1 MERSEAEMLKD
12 GAARGGAVSEGAFQA
27 LHALILLSEPDR
39 AAQLY
44 EELGSAQRERL
55 QKEAAQAS
63 VEERRQLAEVLRLAR
78 DFSGAAR
85 LLDGCGADVRV
96 AELYV
101 QGGQYVAAA
110 EAYLRA
116 GQVERAAAAFE
127 RGGALERALEAYRGL
142 GLREPMAQCLVR
154 LGRPYEAAVLYRDLG
169 QSHAEVEA
177 LGSVPAG
184 DPRHLESV
192 LRMCKLLDG
201 EGFTRRAL
209 ALLADTMRGSEP
221 ARSAPALAEE
231 KARLLRRMGM
241 DAGVEAAI
249 ARSPASASAPEAN
262 GYSYLK
268 AIPIFGELSL
278 EDMKDLYR
286 VARQVL
292 MPAGAVLLE
301 KGAPGVG
308 LFVLLEGTVEV
319 YSGSEPEARR
329 LNTLGP
335 GAYVGEIS
343 LVQDASVSAQ
353 VKARTAVRALRIT
366 RAGFQHYLDTHEA
379 AALHI
384 FRLFTQNLAAR
395 VRALS
400 T

>member
-1 MERSEAEMLKD
+1 
-12 GAARGGAVSEGAFQA
+12 
-27 LHALILLSEPDR
+27 
-39 AAQLY
+39 
-44 EELGSAQRERL
+44 
-55 QKEAAQAS
+55 
-63 VEERRQLAEVLRLAR
+63 
-78 DFSGAAR
+78 
-85 LLDGCGADVRV
+85 
-96 AELYV
+96 
-101 QGGQYVAAA
+101 
-110 EAYLRA
+110 
-116 GQVERAAAAFE
+116 
-127 RGGALERALEAYRGL
+127 
-142 GLREPMAQCLVR
+142 
-154 LGRPYEAAVLYRDLG
+154 
-169 QSHAEVEA
+169 
-177 LGSVPAG
+177 
-184 DPRHLESV
+184 
-192 LRMCKLLDG
+192 
-201 EGFTRRAL
+201 
-209 ALLADTMRGSEP
+209 MRGSEP

-241 DAGVEAAI
+241 DAGVEAVI
-249 ARSPASASAPEAN
+249 ARLPASASAPEAN
-262 GYSYLK
+262 GYGYLK

-319 YSGSEPEARR
+319 YSGS
-329 LNTLGP
+329 
-335 GAYVGEIS
+335 
-343 LVQDASVSAQ
+343 VQDALVSAQ

>member
-1 MERSEAEMLKD
+1 MARSEAEMLKE
-12 GAARGGAVSEGAFQA
+12 GGAHPPVGEGAFQA
-27 LHALILLSEPDR
+27 LQALVMLAESER

-55 QKEAAQAS
+55 QKEASLAP
-63 VEERRQLAEVLRLAR
+63 VEERQRLAEVLRQAR

-85 LLDGCGADVRV
+85 LLDGCGVEALV

-101 QGGQYVAAA
+101 QGGQYVEAA

-142 GLREPMAQCLVR
+142 GARESMAQCLVR
-154 LGRPYEAAVLYRDLG
+154 LGRPHEAALLYRELG
-169 QSHAEVEA
+169 QTHAEVEA
-177 LGSVPAG
+177 LGSVPVG

-209 ALLADTMRGSEP
+209 ALLADTLRGSET
-221 ARSAPALAEE
+221 ARADPALAAE

-241 DAGVEAAI
+241 DAEAEAVI
-249 ARSPASASAPEAN
+249 ARLPTSASAPEAN

-292 MPAGAVLLE
+292 IPAGAVMLE
-301 KGAPGVG
+301 KGMPGVG

-319 YSGSEPEARR
+319 FSGSEPDARR

-335 GAYVGEIS
+335 GAYLGEIS
-343 LVQDASVSAQ
+343 LVQDAPVSAQ

-379 AALHI
+379 AALRI
-384 FRLFTQNLAAR
+384 FRLFTLNLAAR

-400 T
+400 A

>member
-1 MERSEAEMLKD
+1 MARSEAEMLKE
-12 GAARGGAVSEGAFQA
+12 GEGRGGTVGEGAFQA
-27 LHALILLSEPDR
+27 LQALMMLAEPDR

-55 QKEAAQAS
+55 QKEAAQSAK
-63 VEERRQLAEVLRLAR
+63 EERQRLAEVMRLAR

-85 LLDGCGADVRV
+85 MLDGCGPDAQV

-101 QGGQYVAAA
+101 QGGQYVEAA

-127 RGGALERALEAYRGL
+127 RGGALERALEVYRGL
-142 GLREPMAQCLVR
+142 GSREPMAQCLVR
-154 LGRPYEAAVLYRDLG
+154 LGRPYEAAVLYRELG

-209 ALLADTMRGSEP
+209 ALLADTMRGSDA
-221 ARSAPALAEE
+221 ARADPALAAE

-241 DAGVEAAI
+241 DAEAEAVI
-249 ARSPASASAPEAN
+249 ARLPASATAPEAD
-262 GYSYLK
+262 GYGYLK

-292 MPAGAVLLE
+292 IPAGAVLLE
-301 KGAPGVG
+301 KGSPGTG

-319 YSGSEPEARR
+319 YSGSEPDARR

-335 GAYVGEIS
+335 GTYLGEIS
-343 LVQDASVSAQ
+343 LVQDAPVSAQ

-379 AALHI
+379 AALRI

-400 T
+400 A